1 MVSRDT
7 LLSGWCAD
15 FDVGKF
21 VIPKHDPTEKTLVWK
36 DPRTVLST
44 ELYNNLSGFLHSG
57 EFSIN
62 VYADKAYPKNSG
74 FYEVIP
80 TGTPPF
86 NVAGSGVTPNVSTPS
101 GDYDRLVVVWGP
113 SAGWHCHAGERQL
126 DCR

>member
-101 GDYDRLVVVWGP
+101 GDYDRLVGLNLAKP
-113 SAGWHCHAGERQL
+113 EISAK
-126 DCR
+126 